1 MKRRMGCI
9 GGMRRDRLG
18 LFATELAWRH
28 NRRHL
33 PDDEKADLLVGL
45 VVKFGSKI

>member
-18 LFATELAWRH
+18 LFATELAWRYS
-28 NRRHL
+28 NRRL
-33 PDDEKADLLVGL
+33 SDSEKADLLVGL
-45 VVKFGSKI
+45 VMEFGGRN